1 MEEIKVEDEDLKK
14 EDLNSSSFQS
24 ACSSVP
30 LVGTVGG
37 VLGGLGLGCEDLL
50 DGVPP
55 AYDLLGDTDHL
66 LLPGL
71 DVQSILS

>member
-37 VLGGLGLGCEDLL
+37 VLAGLGLGCGDLL
-50 DGVPP
+50 DGN
-55 AYDLLGDTDHL
+55 LGR
-66 LLPGL
+66 
-71 DVQSILS
+71 